1 MKYTVETTET
11 GFIET
16 LEVGGRVRVKH
27 WTGDGGH
34 VECNDKE
41 FADQLEA
48 LGIADEE
55 ILNRV
60 YDTLD
65 ENYIGMDLKKI
76 DLPTGSQD
84 AHG

>member
-16 LEVGGRVRVKH
+16 LEVGGRVLVKH

-48 LGIADEE
+48 IGIADEE
-55 ILNRV
+55 ILNRI
-60 YDTLD
+60 YDVLD

>member
-1 MKYTVETTET
+1 MKYTVETTEM

-16 LEVGGRVRVKH
+16 LEVGGRVLVKH
-27 WTGDGGH
+27 WTGDGGD
-34 VECNDKE
+34 VVPNVKE
-41 FADQLEA
+41 FADELVA
-48 LGIADEE
+48 LGTTDEE
-55 ILNRV
+55 ILNRI

-76 DLPTGSQD
+76 DLPTGSLD